1 MRSIADLRK
10 RSGEIRTLVV
20 IAPPV
25 DGDPTGRQVHA
36 CKLDAWDF
44 PESAFDGSN
53 AGGAMRVGQRQCDL
67 AKAVAKV
74 SAREPDLLGGDAR
87 P

>member
-25 DGDPTGRQVHA
+25 DGDPPDGQVHSG
-36 CKLDAWDF
+36 KLDTGEF
-44 PESAFDGSN
+44 SESAFDGSD
-53 AGGAMRVGQRQCDL
+53 AGGAMHIGQRQNGL
-67 AKAVAKV
+67 AKPVA
-74 SAREPDLLGGDAR
+74 
-87 P
+87 